1 MVRKIIHIDMD
12 AFYASVEQRDNPEL
26 AGKPVAVGS
35 PGDRGELTT
44 ASYEARK
51 YGVKSAMPSKV
62 AARLCP
68 DLIFVRPRFDAY
80 KEVSS
85 QIRNIFYEYT
95 NLVEPLSLDEAF
107 LDVTENKKEIP
118 SATIIAGEI
127 KDKIK
132 QQTKLTASAGISIN
146 KFLAK
151 IASDVNKPD
160 GLFLIPPEKA
170 IEFVE
175 NLPIEKFFGIG
186 KVTAKKMHEMGIKFG
201 RDLKILSETDLRKK
215 FGKVGSYYYQIARA
229 EDQRPVNPHRV
240 RKSLG
245 AENTFIKDLMNMQDV
260 KTELENILDILY
272 ERLKKSN
279 TKGKTLTIKI
289 KYIDFQ
295 QITRSKTTD
304 AWLEDKSQFKSIY
317 MELLNQVEIRDG
329 IRLLGIT
336 LSHLN
341 HEEVENKNETS
352 GSQLILD
359 F

>member
-12 AFYASVEQRDNPEL
+12 AFYASVEQRDNPDL
-26 AGKPVAVGS
+26 VGKPVAVGS
-35 PGDRGELTT
+35 PGERGVLTT

-80 KEVSS
+80 KEVSN

-95 NLVEPLSLDEAF
+95 DLVEPLSLDEAF
-107 LDVTENKKEIP
+107 LDVTHNKKEIP
-118 SATIIAGEI
+118 SATMIAREI
-127 KDKIK
+127 RENIK
-132 QQTKLTASAGISIN
+132 SQTQLTASAGISIN

-170 IEFVE
+170 VEFVE
-175 NLPIEKFFGIG
+175 NLLIEKFFGIG
-186 KVTAKKMHEMGIKFG
+186 RVTAKKMHEMGIKTG
-201 RDLKILSETDLRKK
+201 LDLKKVSETDLRKK
-215 FGKVGSYYYQIARA
+215 FGKIGSYYFQIARA
-229 EDQRPVNPHRV
+229 EDHRAVNPHRIC
-240 RKSLG
+240 KSMG
-245 AENTFIKDLMNMQDV
+245 AENTFIKDLVDMHDI
-260 KTELENILDILY
+260 KIELANILEILY
-272 ERLKKSN
+272 GRIKKSN
-279 TKGKTLTIKI
+279 TKGKTLTIKV
-289 KYIDFQ
+289 KYSDFQ
-295 QITRSKTTD
+295 QITRSKTLNN
-304 AWLEDKSQFKSIY
+304 WIEDKSQFKSIY
-317 MELLNQVEIRDG
+317 EDLLNHVEIRNG

-341 HEEVENKNETS
+341 HEEVENKAESS

>member
-1 MVRKIIHIDMD
+1 MIRKIIHIDMD
-12 AFYASVEQRDNPEL
+12 AFFASVEQRDNPEL

-35 PGDRGELTT
+35 PGERGVLTT

-85 QIRNIFYEYT
+85 QIRSIFHEYT
-95 NLVEPLSLDEAF
+95 DLVEPLSLDEAF
-107 LDVTENKKEIP
+107 LDVTENKKDIP
-118 SATIIAGEI
+118 SATIIAREI

-132 QQTKLTASAGISIN
+132 HQTQLTASAGISIN

-160 GLFLIPPEKA
+160 GMFLIPPEKA
-170 IEFVE
+170 VEFVE

-186 KVTAKKMHEMGIKFG
+186 KVTSKKMHEMGIKTG
-201 RDLKILSETDLRKK
+201 LDLKKLSETELRRK

-229 EDQRPVNPHRV
+229 EDHRAVNPHRI
-240 RKSLG
+240 RKSIG
-245 AENTFIKDLMNMQDV
+245 AENTFIKDLVDMQDV
-260 KTELENILDILY
+260 KSELENILDTLY

-289 KYIDFQ
+289 KYFDFQ
-295 QITRSKTTD
+295 QITRSKTADT
-304 AWLEDKSQFKSIY
+304 WIEDKSQFKSIY
-317 MELLNQVEIRDG
+317 EELLNQVEIRDG

-341 HEEVENKNETS
+341 HEEVENKDESS